1 MKKLRDN
8 WPLAIALT
16 LLWAIVALTLLRCLA
31 RNDGHLVY
39 SLDDTYIHMAL
50 AKHLVR
56 DHVWGVTKYE
66 FSSSQSSLVWPL
78 LIALFYLPAGPN
90 EWAPLVLNI
99 ILATA
104 LLWYLYVLF
113 KRAGLPDALNT
124 VLLVAMI
131 FSVDLPLM
139 VLDGME
145 HLLQTLV
152 GLAFVHT
159 SVQVLANESPP
170 RRTTALLLALAL
182 LLPAVRYEGLFL
194 LAPVVG
200 LFWLRRRWLAGLAV
214 AAVALAPVLAYGAI
228 SSAHGGYW
236 LPNSVLLKSNYVGV
250 IKWNKGPLAQLLTSP
265 LIYVMV
271 AAALLYRMRRSAGF
285 WDAGRLMLLVF
296 LAASVPHAFVASAI
310 LLRYLVCLLA
320 LGLYGVATSLYSA
333 LGAAQVAARWRAWA
347 TAGAMA
353 MLVVLPPQWLLARLA
368 ILVPLAT
375 SNIYQQQ
382 YQMALFLRQ
391 HYQGQAVAANDIGAI
406 NYIADLRLL
415 DIAGLGTPEVAAARI
430 NRVFTSALLERLARD
445 RGVKIAVAYKRW
457 LLEFEGLAGPPTQ
470 WIEVAKW
477 RIPNSLVTGEDTV
490 NFYAVDPSEAPR
502 LRQHL
507 EAFSARL
514 PPQVQQT
521 VFPPGRARP

>member
-113 KRAGLPDALNT
+113 KRAGLPGALNLFL
-124 VLLVAMI
+124 LLVTVVLAP
-131 FSVDLPLM
+131 LLLM
-139 VLDGME
+139 VFDGME
-145 HLLQTLV
+145 HVLQTLAS
-152 GLAFVHT
+152 LAFVH
-159 SVQVLANESPP
+159 SSAQILSSRSSR
-170 RRTTALLLALAL
+170 RRTTVLLLGLAL
-182 LLPAVRYEGLFL
+182 LLPAVRYDGLFL
-194 LAPVVG
+194 IASVVP
-200 LFWLRRRWLAGLAV
+200 LFWLRRRWLAGVAVPALAV
-214 AAVALAPVLAYGAI
+214 LPMVAYGVVA
-228 SSAHGGYW
+228 SAHGAYW
-236 LPNSVLLKSNYVGV
+236 LPNSVLLKSHYIGV
-250 IKWNKGPLAQLLTSP
+250 MQQEEPVSDLLRTP
-265 LIYVMV
+265 LIYMM
-271 AAALLYRMRRSAGF
+271 APAALLYAVRRRAGF
-285 WDAGRLMLLVF
+285 WDPGQLMLLVF
-296 LAASVPHAFVASAI
+296 LVASLLQAFVARIIPTRYISY
-310 LLRYLVCLLA
+310 LLT
-320 LGLYGVATSLYSA
+320 LGMYAVVTSLYS
-333 LGAAQVAARWRAWA
+333 LPGAARVAARWRAWA

-353 MLVVLPPQWLLARLA
+353 MLVAIRPGPPLLSWRM
-368 ILVPLAT
+368 LVPWFT

-382 YQMALFLRQ
+382 YQMARFLREY
-391 HYQGQAVAANDIGAI
+391 YQGQGVAANDIGVI
-406 NYIADLRLL
+406 TYMADVRLL
-415 DIAGLGTPEVAAARI
+415 DIVGLGTPEVARARM
-430 NRVFTSALLERLARD
+430 NRAYSSALMDRLARD
-445 RGVKIAVAYKRW
+445 KGIRVAVVYRSW
-457 LLEFEGLAGPPTQ
+457 LFDVPGLHGPPRR
-470 WIEVAKW
+470 WVEVGRW
-477 RIPNSLVTGEDTV
+477 RIPYNVICGDDTV

-507 EAFSARL
+507 EDFATRL
-514 PPQVQQT
+514 PPQVEQT
-521 VFPPGRARP
+521 VS